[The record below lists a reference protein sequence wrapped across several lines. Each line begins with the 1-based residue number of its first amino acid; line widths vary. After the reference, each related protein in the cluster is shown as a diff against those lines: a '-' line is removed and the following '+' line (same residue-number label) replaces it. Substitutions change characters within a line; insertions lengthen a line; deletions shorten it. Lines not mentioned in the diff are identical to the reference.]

1 MATSYFQCAPSLK
14 KGPGDTCL
22 SMGGMQRIAKLWNE
36 LHPEDPVR
44 LTVAGRTRKKL
55 RVANNAAVPPTA
67 SSKDLWQ
74 AIREKMV
81 KHFNCDTEYCMVKR
95 MPGLSDTERKAM
107 MASFRPE
114 KPAEWNKKP
123 TTWLDSF
130 NIEDVMKQYE
140 EEKDLKFDF
149 IGPVPIDFD
158 AKYGA
163 FGKCIVEELCKLNL
177 KKQQQRGIDHIGI
190 IFNLDPHDKPGSH
203 WVCAFIDIPESA
215 AYYFDS
221 YGYPPPKEVDALL
234 KRCKEQGIKHVYYND
249 IRHQRKGSEC
259 GMYCLVTI
267 ICLLNGKSFY
277 SICSKIKEDDMINAF
292 RDVLFSTEKPRA
304 EAIQKSLLSLCI

>member
-1 MATSYFQCAPSLK
+1 
-14 KGPGDTCL
+14 
-22 SMGGMQRIAKLWNE
+22 
-36 LHPEDPVR
+36 
-44 LTVAGRTRKKL
+44 
-55 RVANNAAVPPTA
+55 
-67 SSKDLWQ
+67 
-74 AIREKMV
+74 
-81 KHFNCDTEYCMVKR
+81 
-95 MPGLSDTERKAM
+95 MPGVDPETKKS
-107 MASFRPE
+107 MAGYFRPA
-114 KPAEWNKKP
+114 KPDAWDKKA

-163 FGKCIVEELCKLNL
+163 FGKCIVDELCKLNL
-177 KKQQQRGIDHIGI
+177 KKQQQRGVDHIGI

-221 YGYPPPKEVDALL
+221 YGYPPPKEVDVFL
-234 KRCKEQGIKHVYYND
+234 KRCKDQGIQHVYYND

-259 GMYCLVTI
+259 GMYCLYFHFC
-267 ICLLNGKSFY
+267 CLLGIPMETQIPDAVVRGFRGMLFRVGK
-277 SICSKIKEDDMINAF
+277 K
-292 RDVLFSTEKPRA
+292 
-304 EAIQKSLLSLCI
+304 